1 MTTFTPIRE
10 KVFSNNRFVNQQKM
24 ALSVKRI
31 NLSLRL
37 ALKRQHN
44 NTSNAQFLPG
54 FERFTAFKSSRELSF
69 NTHIMVMYLL
79 HQMLM

>member
-1 MTTFTPIRE
+1 MTTFTPLQE
-10 KVFSNNRFVNQQKM
+10 NVFSNNRFVNQPKM

-31 NLSLRL
+31 NMSFRLS
-37 ALKRQHN
+37 LKRQHN
-44 NTSNAQFLPG
+44 NTSNAQFLPS
-54 FERFTAFKSSRELSF
+54 FQRFTALSRKLSF